1 MIHVIQM
8 ISVYHLQKYSWY
20 LKNESNLYLSS
31 IFTIVVMIIII
42 INLHIRGLFLLLIY
56 YFYYLIQIIT
66 YLVVFVEKEKF
77 IFKVKFKFF
86 NQNLYIKKD
95 NVFVSLIRFTV
106 TSKYIHLFDVYLD
119 QYCCWTSK
127 RILHLNFRWKNLFE
141 KEIEERTKVVAE
153 IEKNK
158 RNVE

>member
-8 ISVYHLQKYSWY
+8 VSVYHLQKYSWY
-20 LKNESNLYLSS
+20 LKNESNLYLIS

-77 IFKVKFKFF
+77 IFKVKFKSF

-106 TSKYIHLFDVYLD
+106 TSKYIHLFDPMCIWINIVAEPAKEFCIWISVGKISSRKKSKKEQKSLRKSRK
-119 QYCCWTSK
+119 TSK
-127 RILHLNFRWKNLFE
+127 M
-141 KEIEERTKVVAE
+141 
-153 IEKNK
+153 
-158 RNVE
+158 